1 MVGKKAATG
10 SHRSRWRAAA
20 LFSFFALAVAGR
32 AVAAPGVGVER
43 PVKSRVLRG
52 GLPDK
57 PSLLPSL
64 SIPVEPLGFTP
75 PGALYLGQ
83 RMSLASLDFLGE
95 DRLLFTFRVPGLI
108 HRDREQDKS
117 GDERQIRALVLDL
130 PTGATEAEA
139 VWTLHDRARY
149 LWALGDGHFLLRD
162 GADVAEGDASLAL
175 KPLLHFP
182 GPLQSIELD
191 PTQKYLAA
199 NSYEPVEKS
208 ESTLPTDDDVIRLLE
223 KDSGRVLLVSR
234 TRSAL
239 RLPINSEGYL
249 ELLRGRG
256 LDWTLNL
263 RPYSGGSRLV
273 GSFESACAPNLEFLT
288 DKTLAASGCGI
299 GGERLLMGISTE
311 GKLLWRDEAPAT
323 AVWPVRVRSADGTR
337 LAEETLVVSHTIS
350 AYAPL
355 GQEDIKGQAVRVFD
369 TATGALVFASAA
381 SPVLDVGG
389 NVALSPNGRR
399 LAVLANGAI
408 QLFELPISAQSVS
421 SGAEPFAHGR

>member
-10 SHRSRWRAAA
+10 SHRSRWRAAT
-20 LFSFFALAVAGR
+20 LFSVFALAVAGK
-32 AVAAPGVGVER
+32 AVAALGVGVDR
-43 PVKSRVLRG
+43 PVKPRVLRG

-57 PSLLPSL
+57 PSLPPSL

-108 HRDREQDKS
+108 HREQDKS

-139 VWTLHDRARY
+139 VWTLHDRVRY

-182 GPLQSIELD
+182 GPLQAIELD

-199 NSYEPVEKS
+199 NSYEPAEKS
-208 ESTLPTDDDVIRLLE
+208 EATLPADDDVIRLLE

-263 RPYSGGSRLV
+263 HPYSGGSRLV
-273 GSFESACAPNLEFLT
+273 GSFESACAPSLEFLT

-337 LAEETLVVSHTIS
+337 LAEETLVVSHAVS

-369 TATGALVFASAA
+369 TATGALLFASAA

-389 NVALSPNGRR
+389 NVALSPSGRR

-408 QLFELPISAQSVS
+408 QIFELPVSALSVS